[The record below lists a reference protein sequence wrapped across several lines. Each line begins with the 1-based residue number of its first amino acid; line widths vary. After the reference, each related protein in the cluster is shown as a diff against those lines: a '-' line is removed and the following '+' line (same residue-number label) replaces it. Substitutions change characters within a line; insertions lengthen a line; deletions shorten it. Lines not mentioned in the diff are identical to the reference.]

1 MSRKQKQHNCKCCN
15 FVTLKAGLLK
25 NVNAGTSFK
34 GDTEGKSTTIQNY
47 AKERL
52 APYTEEG
59 QICMRL
65 LCTIMI
71 SLFESQI
78 KLMLFYENISYQNQ
92 IRKRQK
98 T

>member
-1 MSRKQKQHNCKCCN
+1 MSRKQKQHNSKCCN

-34 GDTEGKSTTIQNY
+34 GETEGKSTTIQNY

-78 KLMLFYENISYQNQ
+78 KLMLFYKNISYQNQ